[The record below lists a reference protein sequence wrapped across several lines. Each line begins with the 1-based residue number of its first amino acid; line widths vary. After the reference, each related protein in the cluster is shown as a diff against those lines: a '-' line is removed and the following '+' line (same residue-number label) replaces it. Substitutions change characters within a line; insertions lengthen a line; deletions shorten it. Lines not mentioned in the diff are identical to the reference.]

1 VDFPLGAWVVVLG
14 RTQVHINY
22 IDDGKEVDNKKL
34 YEILGVDL
42 NADIKTIK
50 MAYKKMAI
58 KHHPDKGG
66 DPDKVFIL
74 FKLLYF

>member
-1 VDFPLGAWVVVLG
+1 MVVLG

-66 DPDKVFIL
+66 DPDKVFIF